1 MFVTMSLRQREGK
14 TKMKE
19 SQVFM
24 KWFEE
29 QLLPSLKE
37 ANVIFW
43 EKGYSFLY
51 MITMFVVVV
60 LLF

>member
-37 ANVIFW
+37 PNVIFW
-43 EKGYSFLY
+43 EKAIHSY
-51 MITMFVVVV
+51 T
-60 LLF
+60 